1 MATQTTYSMSE
12 TRLPWTRRALIRA
25 METVTGQRRLQQK
38 YDRYRA
44 RCSGP
49 SSFWTDGVE
58 LFGLRA
64 EMNPGAM
71 ENIPKQGPLL
81 LVANHPYGI
90 IDGLLLCWLVG
101 QVRQDFKILLN
112 GGRYLPEMGEHAIPL
127 DNSGTRAA
135 QKVNAAARL
144 EARRTLENGGV
155 LIIFP
160 AGGISTS
167 PDPWG
172 RTPAMDVHWH
182 PFAAQLL
189 TRTQCQVLPVWFDG
203 QNSRAFQMAS
213 HLSLSLRWGLLLGE
227 NMRRMRK
234 PVRMVVGKPFANAEL
249 PHHADRTA
257 IARELCLRTYALG
270 GIDASAPGLL
280 VDWPKALGPKAP
292 KVAKPPLVEMLKA
305 RLAAARERLADSQL
319 H

>member
-1 MATQTTYSMSE
+1 MLHIGFS
-12 TRLPWTRRALIRA
+12 
-25 METVTGQRRLQQK
+25 
-38 YDRYRA
+38 
-44 RCSGP
+44 
-49 SSFWTDGVE
+49 
-58 LFGLRA
+58 
-64 EMNPGAM
+64 
-71 ENIPKQGPLL
+71 
-81 LVANHPYGI
+81 
-90 IDGLLLCWLVG
+90 
-101 QVRQDFKILLN
+101 
-112 GGRYLPEMGEHAIPL
+112 L

-135 QKVNAAARL
+135 QKVNAAARV

-182 PFAAQLL
+182 PFVAQLL

-227 NMRRMRK
+227 NMRRLRK
-234 PVRMVVGKPFANAEL
+234 PIRMVVGKPFSNAEL
-249 PHHADRTA
+249 TNTADRTA
-257 IARELCLRTYALG
+257 IARDLCLRTYALG
-270 GIDASAPGLL
+270 GIDASVPGLL
-280 VDWPKALGPKAP
+280 VDWPKALGPKLP
-292 KVAKPPLVEMLKA
+292 KPPLLETIKA
-305 RLAAARERLADSQL
+305 RLAAARDRLADSEL

>member
-12 TRLPWTRRALIRA
+12 TSLPWTRRALIRA

-44 RCSGP
+44 NSTEP
-49 SSFWTDGVE
+49 TSFWTDGVA
-58 LFGLRA
+58 LFGIRA
-64 EMNPGAM
+64 EMNPGAVD
-71 ENIPKQGPLL
+71 NIPKQGSLL

-90 IDGLLLCWLVG
+90 IDGLLLCWLVS

-112 GGRYLPEMGEHAIPL
+112 GGRYLPEMGDHAIPL

-189 TRTQCQVLPVWFDG
+189 TRTRCQVLPVWFDG

-227 NMRRMRK
+227 NMRRLRK
-234 PVRMVVGKPFANAEL
+234 PIRMVVGRPFANGDL
-249 PHHADRTA
+249 PQHADRTA

-280 VDWPKALGPKAP
+280 VDWPKALGPKTP
-292 KVAKPPLVEMLKA
+292 KLPSPPLLDVLKA
-305 RLAAARERLADSQL
+305 RLVSARERFADAQP

>member
-12 TRLPWTRRALIRA
+12 SSLPWTRRAFIRA
-25 METVTGQRRLQQK
+25 METVTGQRRLQQQ
-38 YDRYRA
+38 YERYRA
-44 RCSGP
+44 NASGP
-49 SSFWTDGVE
+49 TSFWTDGVK
-58 LFGLRA
+58 LFGIRA
-64 EMNPGAM
+64 EMNEGALD
-71 ENIPKQGPLL
+71 NIPRTGPLL

-90 IDGLLLCWLVG
+90 IDGLLLCWMVS

-112 GGRYLPEMGEHAIPL
+112 GGRYLPEMGSHAIPL

-213 HLSLSLRWGLLLGE
+213 HISLSLRWGLLLGE
-227 NMRRMRK
+227 NMRRLRK
-234 PVRMVVGKPFANAEL
+234 PIRMVVGKPFSNAEL
-249 PHHADRTA
+249 ANNVDRIA

-270 GIDASAPGLL
+270 GIDASAPGLI
-280 VDWPKALGPKAP
+280 VDWPKALGPKLP
-292 KVAKPPLVEMLKA
+292 KPPLLEVVKA
-305 RLAAARERLADSQL
+305 RLAAARDRLADSEL

>member
-1 MATQTTYSMSE
+1 MTTQTTYSMSE
-12 TRLPWTRRALIRA
+12 SSLPWARRAFIRT
-25 METVTGQRRLQQK
+25 METVTGQRRLQER
-38 YDRYRA
+38 YNRYRA
-44 RCSGP
+44 TASRTA
-49 SSFWTDGVE
+49 SFWSDGVE
-58 LFGLRA
+58 LFGIRA
-64 EMNPGAM
+64 DLNDNALS
-71 ENIPKQGPLL
+71 NIPQQGPLL

-90 IDGLLLCWLVG
+90 IDGLLLCWLVS

-112 GGRYLPEMGEHAIPL
+112 GGRYLPEMGSHAIPL

-135 QKVNAAARL
+135 QKANASARV

-182 PFAAQLL
+182 PFVAQLL

-203 QNSRAFQMAS
+203 QNSRIFQMAS
-213 HLSLSLRWGLLLGE
+213 HISLSLRWGLLLGE
-227 NMRRMRK
+227 NMRRLRK
-234 PVRMVVGKPFANAEL
+234 PIRMVVGKPFSNAEL
-249 PHHADRTA
+249 PHHMDRAA

-270 GIDASAPGLL
+270 GIDAAVPGLL
-280 VDWPKALGPKAP
+280 VDWPKALGPKP
-292 KVAKPPLVEMLKA
+292 SKSRKPPVLEAIKA
-305 RLAAARERLADSQL
+305 RLAAARERFADSQL

>member
-12 TRLPWTRRALIRA
+12 STLPWTRRAFIRA
-25 METVTGQRRLQQK
+25 METVSGQRRLQQK

-44 RCSGP
+44 NASGP
-49 SSFWTDGVE
+49 TSFWTDGVE
-58 LFGLRA
+58 LFGIRA
-64 EMNPGAM
+64 DLNDGALD
-71 ENIPKQGPLL
+71 NIPKQGPLL

-90 IDGLLLCWLVG
+90 IDGLLLCWLVS
-101 QVRQDFKILLN
+101 QVRPDFKILLN
-112 GGRYLPEMGEHAIPL
+112 GGRYLPEMGSHAIPL

-144 EARRTLENGGV
+144 EARRTLESGGV

-227 NMRRMRK
+227 NMRRLRK
-234 PVRMVVGKPFANAEL
+234 PIRMVVGKPFSNAEL
-249 PHHADRTA
+249 TNNADRTA

-270 GIDASAPGLL
+270 GIDASTPGLL
-280 VDWPKALGPKAP
+280 VDWPKALGPKLP
-292 KVAKPPLVEMLKA
+292 KPPLLEALKA
-305 RLAAARERLADSQL
+305 RLAAARDRLADSEL

>member
-12 TRLPWTRRALIRA
+12 STLPWTRRAFIRA
-25 METVTGQRRLQQK
+25 METVSGQRRLQQK

-44 RCSGP
+44 NASGP
-49 SSFWTDGVE
+49 TSFWTDGVE
-58 LFGLRA
+58 LFGIRA
-64 EMNPGAM
+64 DMNDGALG
-71 ENIPKQGPLL
+71 NIPKQGPLL

-90 IDGLLLCWLVG
+90 IDGLLLCWLVS
-101 QVRQDFKILLN
+101 QVRPDFKILLN
-112 GGRYLPEMGEHAIPL
+112 GGRYLPEMGSHAIPL

-135 QKVNAAARL
+135 QKVNAAARV

-182 PFAAQLL
+182 PFVAQLL
-189 TRTQCQVLPVWFDG
+189 TRTHCQVLPVWFDG

-213 HLSLSLRWGLLLGE
+213 HVSLSLRWGLLLGE
-227 NMRRMRK
+227 NMRRLRK
-234 PVRMVVGKPFANAEL
+234 PIRMVVGKPFSNAAL
-249 PHHADRTA
+249 AHHADRSA

-280 VDWPKALGPKAP
+280 VDWPKALGPKSP
-292 KVAKPPLVEMLKA
+292 KPPLLETIKA
-305 RLAAARERLADSQL
+305 RLAAARERLADSEL

>member
-1 MATQTTYSMSE
+1 MNTQTTYSMSE
-12 TRLPWTRRALIRA
+12 SSLPWTRRAFIRA
-25 METVTGQRRLQQK
+25 METVTGQRRLQQQ
-38 YDRYRA
+38 YERYRA
-44 RCSGP
+44 NASGP
-49 SSFWTDGVE
+49 TSFWTDGVK
-58 LFGLRA
+58 LFGIRA
-64 EMNPGAM
+64 EMNEGALD
-71 ENIPKQGPLL
+71 NIPRTGPLL

-90 IDGLLLCWLVG
+90 IDGLLLCWLVS

-112 GGRYLPEMGEHAIPL
+112 GGRFLPEMGSHAIPL

-203 QNSRAFQMAS
+203 QHSRAFQMAS
-213 HLSLSLRWGLLLGE
+213 HISLSLRWGLLLGE
-227 NMRRMRK
+227 NMRRLRK
-234 PVRMVVGKPFANAEL
+234 PIRMVVGKPFSNAEL
-249 PHHADRTA
+249 THHTDRTA

-280 VDWPKALGPKAP
+280 VDWPKALGPKLP
-292 KVAKPPLVEMLKA
+292 KPPLLESLKA
-305 RLAAARERLADSQL
+305 RLAAARDRLADSEL